1 MKKFLFVFGAMCI
14 GLNVNAQELSLEE
27 ALKIALQNNHGI
39 QVSKLQNEAAHKDIH
54 PGKAGLLPSL
64 DFVAGA
70 NYSDNTSD
78 VTFAGNNPPLI
89 GVEAVSSGYNAG
101 VQLSYVLF
109 DGLGTFRSYQK
120 LKSQGEIAD
129 LQSKISIES
138 TLLQLIANYF
148 DVVRNEQL
156 KNVYESMLAI
166 SKERLTKMESNFEYG
181 AAAKIDVLNAKVD
194 FNNDRSNLLTQL
206 QNLKNAKRQL
216 NYLLGRELTTD
227 FKVQTSY
234 QVNTPLSADSLKS
247 KVLSNNSSLVL
258 SQLNLSAAEIDKK
271 IATSRFAPKVSMN
284 LSYGYNQSENNA
296 SIMLKSNSLGY
307 TGALNLSWNLFNG
320 LNNKKELE
328 KTKLL
333 IELNETKKQEAQL
346 SLEKEFLELYD
357 VLQLNLQLIELEK
370 ESIAAARLNLER
382 SKVLFY
388 NGTLNNVQFRQA
400 QVNLLMAEN
409 KVNNLLF
416 QAKLQEFQVKRLC
429 NELIN

>member
-284 LSYGYNQSENNA
+284 LSYGYNQSEKQFIRLHR
-296 SIMLKSNSLGY
+296 S
-307 TGALNLSWNLFNG
+307 
-320 LNNKKELE
+320 
-328 KTKLL
+328 
-333 IELNETKKQEAQL
+333 IELIM
-346 SLEKEFLELYD
+346 EFIQRTE
-357 VLQLNLQLIELEK
+357 
-370 ESIAAARLNLER
+370 
-382 SKVLFY
+382 
-388 NGTLNNVQFRQA
+388 
-400 QVNLLMAEN
+400 
-409 KVNNLLF
+409 
-416 QAKLQEFQVKRLC
+416 
-429 NELIN
+429 